1 MELPNFPL
9 NLKVQLGEE
18 DKENQQTLGHI
29 HIANYGASE
38 VSHLSLRFPNSR
50 KRPSFTNKLVRTS
63 SLSSSTPCNQA
74 DSRRPRNTSMT
85 Q

>member
-29 HIANYGASE
+29 HIANYGSTE
-38 VSHLSLRFPNSR
+38 VFHLSLRSPNSR
-50 KRPSFTNKLVRTS
+50 RKPSFTKR
-63 SLSSSTPCNQA
+63 
-74 DSRRPRNTSMT
+74 
-85 Q
+85 